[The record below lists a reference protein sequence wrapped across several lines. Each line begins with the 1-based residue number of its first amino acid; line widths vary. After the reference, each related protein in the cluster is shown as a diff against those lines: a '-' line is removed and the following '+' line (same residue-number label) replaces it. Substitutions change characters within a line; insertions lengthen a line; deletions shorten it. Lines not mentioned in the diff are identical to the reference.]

1 MRDVAEIAGVS
12 LKTVS
17 RVVNTEAGV
26 RPATAE
32 RVDAAIRQ
40 LGFRRNE
47 LARSLRHG
55 RASATVGLVIGDV
68 ANPFYASI
76 ARAVETRARSG
87 GSVLITGSSDEVGSQ
102 ERELVGML
110 LTRRV
115 DGLLVVPA
123 AGDHGWLAEEV
134 RRGVHIVFLDRP
146 PHGLVADSV
155 VFDNVG
161 GGRRAVRHLLAHGYQ
176 RIAIIGDAP
185 SVHTIR
191 ERYDGYAA
199 ALKEAGLPVDP
210 RLARLSP
217 HDAEGAARAVR
228 ELLTLPEPPDAVFAC
243 NNRMTVGVLH
253 ALRAARAP
261 LGLVGFDDFELAD
274 LLGVTVVSGSA
285 VEMGGRGADLLFAR
299 LGGDD
304 RPARRIVL
312 SPTLVAR
319 GSGER
324 VSEEPA

>member
-1 MRDVAEIAGVS
+1 
-12 LKTVS
+12 
-17 RVVNTEAGV
+17 
-26 RPATAE
+26 
-32 RVDAAIRQ
+32 
-40 LGFRRNE
+40 
-47 LARSLRHG
+47 
-55 RASATVGLVIGDV
+55 
-68 ANPFYASI
+68 
-76 ARAVETRARSG
+76 
-87 GSVLITGSSDEVGSQ
+87 
-102 ERELVGML
+102 ML

-285 VEMGGRGADLLFAR
+285 VEMGRRGADLLFAR